1 MKNELLA
8 VAYARVSTREQE
20 EGYSIDA
27 QLNRITKYCANHGM
41 TIIKTFKIIESSTR
55 GKRVEHK
62 KMVDFI
68 IKQKRPLALVCD
80 KIDRLQRSF
89 TEYPTFI
96 KLVQENN
103 LELHFISDNKK

>member
-8 VAYARVSTREQE
+8 IAYARVSTREQE

-62 KMVDFI
+62 KNGGFHH
-68 IKQKRPLALVCD
+68 KA
-80 KIDRLQRSF
+80 
-89 TEYPTFI
+89 
-96 KLVQENN
+96 
-103 LELHFISDNKK
+103 KKTSGSCL